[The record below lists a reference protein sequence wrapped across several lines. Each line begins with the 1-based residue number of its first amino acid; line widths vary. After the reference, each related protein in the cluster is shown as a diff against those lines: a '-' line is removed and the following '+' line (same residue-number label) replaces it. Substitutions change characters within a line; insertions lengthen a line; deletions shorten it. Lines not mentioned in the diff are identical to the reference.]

1 MTEVRQLA
9 TQQWASRPA
18 DERFVSLPEMLAKLT
33 ADRNRSDEWRANVN
47 AVTVAPNGRNDIT
60 VSVDGGKR
68 LFQPTHWSFGQ
79 LVGLGK
85 TPADYMRELGRKGGS
100 EMVADCVNFGLRFM
114 RDRDEIG
121 VLAMQRDGQEIGELQ
136 ATTGPDYGRVWNHQ
150 IVSALIERFG
160 DGVTGDFKVPGEFG
174 KDVAIT
180 RNNTTL
186 YASDRDMFVFLADE
200 KNRIEIP
207 NRRNGKAGSLA
218 RGFYVW
224 NSQVG
229 SKKLG
234 LATFL
239 FDFACSNRTIWGGE
253 QYAEIEIRHS
263 AGAPDRWLQE
273 MQPALVT
280 YSQGS
285 SSTIVDAVKAAQA
298 AKIEEDVEKFM
309 ATRFGKQAGATMRST
324 HELEEGRP
332 VETLWDASVAA
343 TAFARTIEHQD
354 KRVAV
359 ERQAGDLIKLAA

>member
-1 MTEVRQLA
+1 MTQVKQLA

-33 ADRNRSDEWRANVN
+33 HDRNRSDEYRVNVRD
-47 AVTVAPNGRNDIT
+47 VTLAPNGPNDIT
-60 VSVDGGKR
+60 VSLDGGKN

-79 LVGLGK
+79 LTSLGK
-85 TPADYMRELGRKGGS
+85 SPGDYLRELGRRGAS
-100 EMVADCVNFGLRFM
+100 ELVADNLNFGLRFM

-121 VLAMQRDGQEIGELQ
+121 ALGMQRDGSPIGELQ

-200 KNRIEIP
+200 RNRIEIP
-207 NRRNGKAGSLA
+207 NRRHGKAGSLA
-218 RGFYVW
+218 RGFFVW

-239 FDFACSNRTIWGGE
+239 FDFICANRTVWGGE

-263 AGAPDRWLQE
+263 SGAPERWLQE
-273 MQPALVT
+273 MQPALLT
-280 YSQGS
+280 YANDTS
-285 SSTIVDAVKAAQA
+285 SNIVEAVKAAQA
-298 AKIEEDVEKFM
+298 AKIEDDVAEFM
-309 ATRFGKQAGATMRST
+309 AKRFGKNTAATMRSM
-324 HELEEGRP
+324 HEVEEERP
-332 VETLWDASVAA
+332 IETLWDASVAA

>member
-1 MTEVRQLA
+1 MTQVKQLA

-18 DERFVSLPEMLAKLT
+18 DERFVSLPEMLGKLT
-33 ADRNRSDEWRANVN
+33 HDRNRSTENRANVRD
-47 AVTVAPNGRNDIT
+47 VTLAPHGRNDIT
-60 VSVDGGKR
+60 VSIDGGKH

-79 LVGLGK
+79 LTQLGK
-85 TPADYMRELGRKGGS
+85 VPGDFLRELGRRGAS
-100 EMVADCVNFGLRFM
+100 ELVADNVNFGLRFM
-114 RDRDEIG
+114 REVDDIG
-121 VLAMQRDGQEIGELQ
+121 VLAMRRDGQEIGELQ
-136 ATTGPDYGRVWNHQ
+136 ATTGPNYGRVWNDD
-150 IVSALIERFG
+150 IVRALIERFG

-174 KDVAIT
+174 KDVTIN
-180 RNNTTL
+180 RDNTTL

-207 NRRNGKAGSLA
+207 NRRHGKGGSLA

-234 LATFL
+234 LATFF
-239 FDFACSNRTIWGGE
+239 FDFACANRTIWGGE

-263 AGAPDRWLQE
+263 AGAPERWLQE

-280 YSQGS
+280 YSQGT
-285 SSTIVDAVKAAQA
+285 SSTIVEAVKAAQA
-298 AKIEEDVEKFM
+298 AKIEDDIEKFM
-309 ATRFGKQAGATMRST
+309 ATRFGKQAGATMRSM
-324 HELEEGRP
+324 HELEEERP
-332 VETLWDASVAA
+332 IETLWDASVAA

-359 ERQAGDLIKLAA
+359 ERQAGDLLKLAA